1 MRFEFRLKT
10 RRIFK
15 ASQVSYFLPEAK
27 QLVTTT
33 ATETADTPTGDT
45 LKLVARC
52 ENGPQVALKAE
63 SALHAA
69 NMVREHATFIAVG
82 ATVYAAGSTVTI
94 TGFGFN
100 DGTYLIESAR
110 HRLERTTGYTTEL
123 TLRRV

>member
-1 MRFEFRLKT
+1 
-10 RRIFK
+10 
-15 ASQVSYFLPEAK
+15 
-27 QLVTTT
+27 
-33 ATETADTPTGDT
+33 
-45 LKLVARC
+45 VARC
-52 ENGPQVALKAE
+52 ENGPQAALKAE

-110 HRLERTTGYTTEL
+110 HRLERNTGYTTEL